1 MRPFDL
7 FSRLTSSWNPPT
19 ETLKYLYLLFD
30 PDSEIDIL
38 NKHVFNTEAHPVKI
52 FSKMATSQ

>member
-1 MRPFDL
+1 MESF
-7 FSRLTSSWNPPT
+7 FMA

-38 NKHVFNTEAHPVKI
+38 NKVSTI
-52 FSKMATSQ
+52 FLNWSSLVY